1 MKSRSFASS
10 GGDCHSRY
18 TNNVFY
24 HRLFPWILSFPEPFF
39 YSFFLP
45 ENFNFFPFP
54 WPLCSSLP
62 WYFLLSFLSSFF
74 ILTLI
79 LMPVS
84 LPFPL
89 VLQRPHLK
97 SDYFSSQLQI
107 FFLSFPHEF
116 TPSLSPFLSLPSS
129 ILCTNSSHCV
139 SLCLTLQICLTL
151 SWSGRHF
158 DVRTGH
164 HW

>member
-1 MKSRSFASS
+1 METATAGTPIMFFITA
-10 GGDCHSRY
+10 
-18 TNNVFY
+18 
-24 HRLFPWILSFPEPFF
+24 SFPESYLFQNHFFNSFF
-39 YSFFLP
+39 YPKTLIFC
-45 ENFNFFPFP
+45 PFP

-62 WYFLLSFLSSFF
+62 RYFLLSFLSSFF

-89 VLQRPHLK
+89 VLRRPHLK

-116 TPSLSPFLSLPSS
+116 TPSLSPFLCLPSS
-129 ILCTNSSHCV
+129 ILCTNSSHWV
-139 SLCLTLQICLTL
+139 SLCLTLQIWLTL